1 MTAMITMM
9 IAMVTMIVTIR
20 SSALVF
26 LKSPTVTETKVIVMK
41 AAAVVRMIA
50 TKKTMVTVT
59 DGTDR

>member
-1 MTAMITMM
+1 MTMM

-20 SSALVF
+20 SSAQVF
-26 LKSPTVTETKVIVMK
+26 LKSTTVTETKVIVMK

-50 TKKTMVTVT
+50 TKTTMVTVT